1 MEENI
6 SQQSENTQ
14 TSPSALSNS
23 DLKSK
28 LPLVSAVLLLLALVG
43 AASFFLGKS
52 LNKSKPPS
60 ISPPTEITPTPTS
73 TSLQLP
79 SEKEKLKVIILKTEY
94 GIDNM
99 PTPKYPQFIEV
110 AIPPFLKDSVS
121 AYGVG
126 EKVLIAPKN
135 WTGKGYI
142 GADGNTYITLHPVN
156 TERKGLPYV
165 RVVEI
170 PACVGCIY
178 SEAAYY
184 FEEAKKTYEREF
196 SAPLNIPEGLE
207 VSPLSPNLARYSLPN
222 TPEGIIKVKGVAYF
236 KEDNNQ
242 PYFTKM
248 EIGLS
253 KEEENLAEFLLNTFI
268 SLNNLK

>member
-1 MEENI
+1 MEENTLQSQSKI
-6 SQQSENTQ
+6 SQVSHAGV
-14 TSPSALSNS
+14 PNS
-23 DLKSK
+23 GWKPK
-28 LPLVSAVLLLLALVG
+28 LPLISAGLLLLALVG

-60 ISPPTEITPTPTS
+60 ISPSTEITPTPTS

-79 SEKEKLKVIILKTEY
+79 SEKEKLEVIILKTEY

-110 AIPPFLKDSVS
+110 AIPPSLKDSVS

-126 EKVLIAPKN
+126 EKILIAPKN
-135 WTGKGYI
+135 WTGNGFI
-142 GADGNTYITLHPVN
+142 AADGNTYITLHPVN

-170 PACVGCIY
+170 PGCVGCAY

-184 FEEAKKTYEREF
+184 FEEAKKTYEKEF
-196 SAPLNIPEGLE
+196 STPLNIPEGLE
-207 VSPLSPNLARYSLPN
+207 VSPVSPNLARYSLPD
-222 TPEGIIKVKGVAYF
+222 TPEGIKVKGVAYF
-236 KEDNNQ
+236 KEENNQ

-253 KEEENLAEFLLNTFI
+253 KEEDLAEFLLNTFI

>member
-207 VSPLSPNLARYSLPN
+207 VLPLSLNLARYSLPD
-222 TPEGIIKVKGVAYF
+222 TPEGIKVKGVAYF
-236 KEDNNQ
+236 KEENNQ

-253 KEEENLAEFLLNTFI
+253 KEEEDLAEFLLNTFI